1 MAILTSTHSFFRVVA
16 TVVVV
21 AAMAGCASEGKR
33 APVVDRSF
41 SSRGGADG
49 QRLPPGSE
57 NAGKPGYFTV
67 RPGDTLMRIGLETG
81 QSWRDIQRWNALDNP
96 DRIEVGQVL
105 RVVHPAVD
113 PSGSSSRP
121 VARPGTESRPVSGS
135 RPVTT
140 GGGATAAAA
149 SAARSTPTVPV
160 VAAPDKGTAAA
171 ASAPTPVVTAPVPSA
186 EAPRAAVPSD
196 DESGLNWM
204 WPASGGVLAGFDEA
218 RNKGLSLAGKDGD
231 PVVAAADGRVV
242 YAGAGLR
249 GYGNLV
255 IIKHNETYL
264 SAYAHNRSL
273 LVKEDQPVRRGQ
285 KIAEMGATDAERV
298 QLHFEIRRRGK
309 PIDPAKLLPGR

>member
-16 TVVVV
+16 TMVVV
-21 AAMAGCASEGKR
+21 AAMAGCASDGKR

-49 QRLPPGSE
+49 QRQPPGAE

-105 RVVHPAVD
+105 RVVHPSVD
-113 PSGSSSRP
+113 PSSTSSRV
-121 VARPGTESRPVSGS
+121 VARSGTESRPVSES
-135 RPVTT
+135 RPVTS
-140 GGGATAAAA
+140 GAAAP
-149 SAARSTPTVPV
+149 AAAGPRPTPAVPAV
-160 VAAPDKGTAAA
+160 TPADKGTPSA
-171 ASAPTPVVTAPVPSA
+171 ASVPAPVVTAPAASG
-186 EAPRAAVPSD
+186 ETPRAAAATEE
-196 DESGLNWM
+196 ESGLNWM

-218 RNKGLSLAGKDGD
+218 RNKGLSIAGKDGD
-231 PVVAAADGRVV
+231 PVLAAADGRVV